1 MSERL
6 PIGREPVRDVPR
18 DDVSRPSR
26 VSNAPEDAHG
36 TLRYARQR
44 TLREFGP
51 EGQARLAA
59 ARILLVG
66 TGGLGSPAALYLAA
80 AGVGTLGLV
89 DDDVVDL
96 SNLHRQLLYGTAAVG
111 RPKLE
116 AAAARLADVN
126 PLVRVVRHETRL
138 RRANA
143 AALVADYDL
152 VIDGT
157 DNFPARYAINDACVA
172 HGIPFVYG
180 SVARFE
186 GQVSVF
192 AAPGGPCYRCLF
204 PEAPAPGTVPSC
216 AEEGV
221 LGVMPGLI
229 GLLQATEAIKWC
241 VGLGESLVGRLVLF
255 DALGQ
260 RMREVALPRRMAC
273 PVCGDAA
280 VAARAA
286 GADAQEAVMQDED
299 LTPAALE
306 ARLAAGEQPVLLD
319 VREPWEHAIAALPGA
334 VLIPLASLPQ
344 QAGTLDATAHV
355 VVYCHHGGRSAMA
368 AQWLRE
374 QGFTHV
380 SNLEGGID
388 AWSTTVDAS
397 LPRY

>member
-1 MSERL
+1 VSER
-6 PIGREPVRDVPR
+6 
-18 DDVSRPSR
+18 RPTDP
-26 VSNAPEDAHG
+26 ADTDGA
-36 TLRYARQR
+36 LRYARQR

-51 EGQARLAA
+51 DGQTRLSA
-59 ARILLVG
+59 ARMLLVG
-66 TGGLGSPAALYLAA
+66 SGGLGSPAALYLAA

-96 SNLHRQLLYGTAAVG
+96 SNLHRQLLYGTSDVG

-116 AAAARLADVN
+116 AAANRLGDVN
-126 PLVRVVRHETRL
+126 PLVRVVLHETRL
-138 RRANA
+138 RRSNA

-172 HGIPFVYG
+172 RGIPFVYG

-204 PEAPAPGTVPSC
+204 PEPPAPGTVPSC

-260 RMREVALPRRMAC
+260 RMREVALPRRVAC

-280 VAARAA
+280 VTARGSQGAAE
-286 GADAQEAVMQDED
+286 EAVMQDEE
-299 LTPAALE
+299 LTPGALS

-319 VREPWEHAIAALPGA
+319 VREPWEHEIAALPGST
-334 VLIPLASLPQ
+334 LIPLSTLAQ
-344 QAGTLDATAHV
+344 QALTLDKGAHL

-368 AQWLRE
+368 AQWLRA

-380 SNLEGGID
+380 SNLAGGID
-388 AWSTTVDAS
+388 AWSLEVDAS